1 MGAYQFLDQQFIAG
15 EWIKGTSTRILDNL
29 NPYTQ
34 ESILKLQGASIV
46 DVDSAYVAA
55 LEYAAKWADSS
66 AEARK
71 NLLLR
76 VIEIIQARREEIID
90 WLIQESGSTRLKA
103 NIEVD
108 AAIGILKESSTFPE
122 RMLSQQLPSPDPTR
136 QSYAV
141 RKPLGVVAV
150 ISPWN
155 FPFHLSMRSVA
166 AALALGNTVVLKP
179 ASDTPITGGLLL
191 AKLFEEAGA
200 PMGSLSVLA
209 GAGSEIGDYFVEHEV
224 PKLISFTGS
233 TEVGKRVGQLAVSSP
248 NLKRLALELGGNAPL
263 VVLDDADLDLAVELA
278 VMGRFLHQGQICM
291 STNRIIVDAKVHDSF
306 VGKLVERSKS
316 IPFGDPNDE
325 ATVIGPIINRDQ
337 VQKIQHIIQQG
348 QEAGATLVLQGAT
361 RGHVIPPHIFIDVD
375 PASSLAQEES
385 FGPVLPVIKAQNEAE
400 ALMLANATR
409 FGLSSAVCSA
419 NIERAKAFALK
430 IDAGMTHINAI
441 TVADYPNAPFGG
453 EKNSGLGRFNGQWV
467 LEEFCRTHWLTLPS

>member
-46 DVDSAYVAA
+46 DVDSAYAAA

-122 RMLSQQLPSPDPTR
+122 RMLTQELPSPDSTR

-150 ISPWN
+150 ISAWN

-200 PMGSLSVLA
+200 PVGSLSVLA

-233 TEVGKRVGQLAVSSP
+233 TEVGKRVGQLAVGSP

-316 IPFGDPNDE
+316 IPFGDPNEDT
-325 ATVIGPIINRDQ
+325 TVIGPIINRDQ

>member
-46 DVDSAYVAA
+46 DVDSAYAA
-55 LEYAAKWADSS
+55 AFEYAAKWADSS

-122 RMLSQQLPSPDPTR
+122 RMLTQELPSPDSTR

-200 PMGSLSVLA
+200 PVGSLSVLA

-233 TEVGKRVGQLAVSSP
+233 TEVGKRVGQLAVGSP

-316 IPFGDPNDE
+316 IPFGDPNEDT
-325 ATVIGPIINRDQ
+325 TVIGPIINRDQ

-375 PASSLAQEES
+375 PVSSLAQEES

>member
-46 DVDSAYVAA
+46 DVDSAYAAA
-55 LEYAAKWADSS
+55 LEYATKWADSS

-316 IPFGDPNDE
+316 IPFGDPNEDT
-325 ATVIGPIINRDQ
+325 TVIGPIINRDQ

-441 TVADYPNAPFGG
+441 TVADFPNAPFGG

-467 LEEFCRTHWLTLPS
+467 LEEFCSTHWLTLPS

>member
-46 DVDSAYVAA
+46 DVDSAYAA
-55 LEYAAKWADSS
+55 AFEYAAKWADSS

-122 RMLSQQLPSPDPTR
+122 RMLTQELPSPDSTR

-200 PMGSLSVLA
+200 PVGSLSVLA

-224 PKLISFTGS
+224 LKLISFTGS
-233 TEVGKRVGQLAVSSP
+233 TEVGKRVGQLAVGSP

-316 IPFGDPNDE
+316 IPFGDPNEDT
-325 ATVIGPIINRDQ
+325 TVIGPIINRDQ

-453 EKNSGLGRFNGQWV
+453 EKNSDLGRFNGQWV

>member
-46 DVDSAYVAA
+46 DVDSAYAAA
-55 LEYAAKWADSS
+55 LEYAARWTDSS

-122 RMLSQQLPSPDPTR
+122 RMLTQELPSPDPTR

-233 TEVGKRVGQLAVSSP
+233 TEVGKRVGQLAVGSP

-337 VQKIQHIIQQG
+337 VQKIQRIIQQG

>member
-46 DVDSAYVAA
+46 DVDSAYAAA
-55 LEYAAKWADSS
+55 LAYAAKWADSS

-122 RMLSQQLPSPDPTR
+122 RMLTQELQSPDPTR

-191 AKLFEEAGA
+191 AKLFEEGGA
-200 PMGSLSVLA
+200 PVGSLSVLA

-233 TEVGKRVGQLAVSSP
+233 TEVGKRVGQLAVGSP

-316 IPFGDPNDE
+316 IPFGDPNEDT
-325 ATVIGPIINRDQ
+325 TVIGPIINRDQ

>member
-191 AKLFEEAGA
+191 AKLFEEGGA

-316 IPFGDPNDE
+316 IPFGDPNEDT
-325 ATVIGPIINRDQ
+325 TVIGPIINRDQ

>member
-46 DVDSAYVAA
+46 DVDSAYAAA
-55 LEYAAKWADSS
+55 LEYAVKWADSS

-71 NLLLR
+71 TLLLR

-200 PMGSLSVLA
+200 PVGSLSVLA

-233 TEVGKRVGQLAVSSP
+233 TEVGKRVGQLAVGSP

-337 VQKIQHIIQQG
+337 VQKIQRIIQQG

-361 RGHVIPPHIFIDVD
+361 RGLVIPPHIFIDVD

>member
-1 MGAYQFLDQQFIAG
+1 MGAYQFLDQQFVAG

-46 DVDSAYVAA
+46 DVDSAYASA
-55 LEYAAKWADSS
+55 LNYAAEWADSS

-233 TEVGKRVGQLAVSSP
+233 TEVGKRVGQLAVGSP

-291 STNRIIVDAKVHDSF
+291 STNRIIVDAKVHDNF
-306 VGKLVERSKS
+306 VGKLIERSKN
-316 IPFGDPNDE
+316 IPFGDPADD
-325 ATVIGPIINRDQ
+325 ATVIGPIINSDQ
-337 VQKIQHIIQQG
+337 VHKIQRIIQQG

>member
-46 DVDSAYVAA
+46 DVDSAYAAA
-55 LEYAAKWADSS
+55 LEYAAKWTDSS

-179 ASDTPITGGLLL
+179 ASVTPITGGLLL

-200 PMGSLSVLA
+200 PVGSLSVLA

-316 IPFGDPNDE
+316 IPFGDPCEDT
-325 ATVIGPIINRDQ
+325 TVIGPIINRDQ

>member
-46 DVDSAYVAA
+46 DVDSAYAAA
-55 LEYAAKWADSS
+55 LAYAAKWADSS

-122 RMLSQQLPSPDPTR
+122 RMLTQELPSPDPTR

-316 IPFGDPNDE
+316 IPFGDPNEDT
-325 ATVIGPIINRDQ
+325 TVIGPIINRDQ
-337 VQKIQHIIQQG
+337 VQKIQRIIQQG

-430 IDAGMTHINAI
+430 IDVGMTHINAI

>member
-46 DVDSAYVAA
+46 DVDSAYAA
-55 LEYAAKWADSS
+55 AFEYAAKWADSS

-122 RMLSQQLPSPDPTR
+122 RMLTQELPSPDSTR

-200 PMGSLSVLA
+200 PVGSLSVLA

-233 TEVGKRVGQLAVSSP
+233 TEVGKRVGQLAVGSP

-316 IPFGDPNDE
+316 IPFGDPNEDT
-325 ATVIGPIINRDQ
+325 TVIGPIINRDQ

>member
-46 DVDSAYVAA
+46 DVDSAYAA
-55 LEYAAKWADSS
+55 AFEYAAKWADSS

-122 RMLSQQLPSPDPTR
+122 RMLTQELPSPDSTR

-200 PMGSLSVLA
+200 PVGSLSVLA

-316 IPFGDPNDE
+316 IPFGDPNEDT
-325 ATVIGPIINRDQ
+325 TVIGPIINRDQ

-419 NIERAKAFALK
+419 NIERAKAFASK

-467 LEEFCRTHWLTLPS
+467 LEEFCCTHWLTLPS

>member
-46 DVDSAYVAA
+46 DVDSAYAAA
-55 LEYAAKWADSS
+55 LAYAAKWADSS

-248 NLKRLALELGGNAPL
+248 NLKQLALELGGNAPL

-316 IPFGDPNDE
+316 IPFGDPNEDT
-325 ATVIGPIINRDQ
+325 TVIGPIINRDQ